1 MGVPYNL
8 LVWISSYLTN
18 RSQKVAVNGATSESM
33 PVLSG
38 VPQGSVLGPLLF
50 LIYIDGISSIP
61 ISSCTK
67 IVLYA
72 DDLLFRPISKQE
84 DFATLQRDIM
94 AIEQWVLDNHLTF
107 NTSKCSYM
115 MLSRKRFPTTPLHP
129 LMLNGLH
136 LNEVECFK
144 YLGVL
149 LSSDLSWTP
158 HITSVCSKAKQIL
171 GLLYRRFY
179 NHAEGTTL
187 MQLYLSLIRPHLE
200 YACLVWDPHTMKDKV
215 LLEDVQ
221 KFALRMATKQWDSGY
236 QELLDIMNVP
246 SLADRR
252 LQLKLALLYKIVHGM
267 CYFPPDILCPRT
279 NYSVRTNHSLVIDQP
294 YARTNAYFYSF
305 VPHTISTWNSLHQ
318 LHVTGPSVSAFKYY
332 FNYNY

>member
-1 MGVPYNL
+1 M
-8 LVWISSYLTN
+8 N
-18 RSQKVAVNGATSESM
+18 RLYKQQHTACVDFGP
-33 PVLSG
+33 PV
-38 VPQGSVLGPLLF
+38 
-50 LIYIDGISSIP
+50 
-61 ISSCTK
+61 TETRK
-67 IVLYA
+67 A
-72 DDLLFRPISKQE
+72 
-84 DFATLQRDIM
+84 
-94 AIEQWVLDNHLTF
+94 
-107 NTSKCSYM
+107 KCSYM

-129 LMLNGLH
+129 LMLNGFH

-158 HITSVCSKAKQIL
+158 HITSVCSKAKQIP

-179 NHAEGTTL
+179 NHAEGATL

-200 YACLVWDPHTMKDKV
+200 YACPVWDPHTMKDKV

-267 CYFPPDILCPRT
+267 CYFSPDILCPRT

-305 VPHTISTWNSLHQ
+305 VPHTISTWNLLHQ
-318 LHVTGPSVSAFKYY
+318 LHVTAPSVSAFKYY

>member
-1 MGVPYNL
+1 M
-8 LVWISSYLTN
+8 S
-18 RSQKVAVNGATSESM
+18 
-33 PVLSG
+33 VLSG

-50 LIYIDGISSIP
+50 LLYIDGISSIP

-67 IVLYA
+67 FVLYL
-72 DDLLFRPISKQE
+72 LLFRPISQQE

-136 LNEVECFK
+136 LNEVE

-179 NHAEGTTL
+179 NHAEGATL

-200 YACLVWDPHTMKDKV
+200 YACPVWDPHTMKDKV

-236 QELLDIMNVP
+236 QELLDIMNIP

-318 LHVTGPSVSAFKYY
+318 LHVTTPSVSAFKY

>member
-1 MGVPYNL
+1 MGVPYNF

-18 RSQKVAVNGATSESM
+18 RSQKVVVNGATSESM

-67 IVLYA
+67 IVLWTIFCY
-72 DDLLFRPISKQE
+72 
-84 DFATLQRDIM
+84 FAQ
-94 AIEQWVLDNHLTF
+94 F
-107 NTSKCSYM
+107 
-115 MLSRKRFPTTPLHP
+115 LSRKTLPLSRGTSWQ
-129 LMLNGLH
+129 LN
-136 LNEVECFK
+136 
-144 YLGVL
+144 
-149 LSSDLSWTP
+149 S
-158 HITSVCSKAKQIL
+158 
-171 GLLYRRFY
+171 
-179 NHAEGTTL
+179 
-187 MQLYLSLIRPHLE
+187 
-200 YACLVWDPHTMKDKV
+200 
-215 LLEDVQ
+215 
-221 KFALRMATKQWDSGY
+221 
-236 QELLDIMNVP
+236 
-246 SLADRR
+246 
-252 LQLKLALLYKIVHGM
+252 M

-318 LHVTGPSVSAFKYY
+318 LHVTAPSVSAFKYY